1 MNLNI
6 MNLNIIKNILA
17 PYALIG
23 LFLASCSSWTDMRIK
38 DADDL
43 TQSAN
48 NDAYFEALRAY
59 KKSDHSVTF
68 GWFGN
73 WSGKGVSLENTMKG
87 LPDSVDFVSMWGGW
101 KNPTPEILADLHYVQ
116 KLKGTRALVCC
127 IVLDIGDQIT
137 PEDHNYSLEARKDFW
152 GWVDGDDVSI
162 EAAIRKYA
170 NAFCDTIDKYNYDG
184 FDLDWEPNYGHP
196 FETRKEMAV
205 GNRIDIF
212 LEEMSKRIGPKSGTD
227 RLLVIDG
234 EPYAIHP
241 ETGALFD
248 YFIVQAYASGGE
260 YDLDSRLSRVI
271 DTFDG
276 ILDAED
282 VARKFI
288 VTENF
293 ESFAEGGGVIFDGK
307 YRSLEGMARWN
318 PVINGKKVRKGG
330 VGTFH
335 MEYEY
340 SPNGFPLGVTYP
352 YLRKAT
358 QIMNPAN
365 NNVK

>member
-1 MNLNI
+1 MNF
-6 MNLNIIKNILA
+6 NIIKNILT
-17 PYALIG
+17 PFILIVF
-23 LFLASCSSWTDMRIK
+23 FLVGCNSWTDMDIK
-38 DADDL
+38 DPDNL
-43 TQSAN
+43 TESN
-48 NDAYFEALRAY
+48 KSDAYYEALRAY
-59 KKSDHSVTF
+59 KKTDHAVTF

-73 WSGKGVSLENTMKG
+73 WTGKGVSLENTMKG

-101 KNPTPEILADLHYVQ
+101 KSPTPEILADLRYVQ

-137 PEDHNYSLEARKDFW
+137 PEEFNQTLETRKEFW
-152 GWVDGDDVSI
+152 GWVDGDDKSI
-162 EAAIRKYA
+162 EKAIRKYA

-184 FDLDWEPNYGHP
+184 FDLDWEPNYAQP
-196 FETRKEMAV
+196 FQTKKEMAK

-212 LEEMSKRIGPKSGTD
+212 LEEMSKRVGPKSGTD

-234 EPYAIHP
+234 EPYYVQP
-241 ETGALFD
+241 ETGKVFD
-248 YFIVQAYASGGE
+248 YFIVQAYSSRGE
-260 YDLDSRLSRVI
+260 YDLNNRLNRVI
-271 DTFDG
+271 NAFNG
-276 ILDAED
+276 VIDAEE
-282 VARKFI
+282 VAKKFI

-293 ESFAEGGGVIFDGK
+293 ESFAEGGGVIFDNK

-318 PVINGKKVRKGG
+318 PIINGKQVRKGG

-340 SPNGFPLGVTYP
+340 SPDGFPLGVTYP

-365 NNVK
+365 NNVE

>member
-1 MNLNI
+1 

-17 PYALIG
+17 PFALTG
-23 LFLASCSSWTDMRIK
+23 LLLAGCSSWTDTRIK

-43 TQSAN
+43 TNPNS
-48 NDAYFEALRAY
+48 DHAYFEALKAY
-59 KKSDHSVTF
+59 KKSDHAVTF

-73 WSGKGVSLENTMKG
+73 WTGKGVSLENSMKG

-101 KNPTPEILADLHYVQ
+101 KSPTPEMLADLRHVQ
-116 KLKGTRALVCC
+116 KVKGTRALVCC

-137 PEDHNYSLEARKDFW
+137 PEQYNHTLEARKEFW

-162 EAAIRKYA
+162 EKAIRKYA

-184 FDLDWEPNYGHP
+184 FDLDWEPNYAQP
-196 FETRKEMAV
+196 FLTKKEMAE

-212 LEEMSKRIGPKSGTD
+212 LEEMSKRVGPKSGTD

-234 EPYAIHP
+234 EPYDVQP
-241 ETGALFD
+241 ETGKVFD
-248 YFIVQAYASGGE
+248 YFIVQAYRSSGE
-260 YDLDSRLSRVI
+260 ADLNSRLNKVI
-271 DTFDG
+271 RAFDG
-276 ILDAED
+276 VLEAEE

-318 PVINGKKVRKGG
+318 PIINGKEVRKGG

-340 SPNGFPLGVTYP
+340 SPDGFPLGVTYP

-365 NNVK
+365 K